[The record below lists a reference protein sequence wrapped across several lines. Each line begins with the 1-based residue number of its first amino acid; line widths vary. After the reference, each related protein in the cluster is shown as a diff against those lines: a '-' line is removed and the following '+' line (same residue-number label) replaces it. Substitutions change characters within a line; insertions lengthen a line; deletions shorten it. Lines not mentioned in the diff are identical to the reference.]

1 MVIDRDVLF
10 CPQEEEEEQGPQD
23 EACDAVGI
31 PGWDRVDQ
39 LAKVLLDLQG
49 LSVTA
54 SQALHIQKLYKN
66 LLDYDRQPLV
76 FRPTPPKAFQGEI
89 CKVKDSPCGPH
100 WCRGHEE
107 VNSDFLLNQ

>member
-23 EACDAVGI
+23 EACDAAGI

-39 LAKVLLDLQG
+39 LAKALLDLQG
-49 LSVTA
+49 LSVTT

-76 FRPTPPKAFQGEI
+76 FRPTPQRPSKGRFARS
-89 CKVKDSPCGPH
+89 KTHRV
-100 WCRGHEE
+100 GHIGVEAMKR
-107 VNSDFLLNQ
+107 